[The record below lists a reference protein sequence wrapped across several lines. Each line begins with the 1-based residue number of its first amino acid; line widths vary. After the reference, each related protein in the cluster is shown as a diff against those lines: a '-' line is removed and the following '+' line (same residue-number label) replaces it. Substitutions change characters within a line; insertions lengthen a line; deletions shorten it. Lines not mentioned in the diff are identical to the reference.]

1 MYIRGYFEDN
11 WFKLVIGGVSLYE
24 KIIRDNKKLLLFLL
38 GMSIIQFGVAL
49 FLRMNIGSDPFT
61 VFTQGLANTLNNLG
75 MNVTTGTA
83 NRIILVVLFSII
95 LLLNKNHI
103 KIGTIICVIGVGPI
117 IDLGVRVVS
126 VLPVESYSYL
136 LKMFLIALVCFI
148 IAIGFSILSATKVGV
163 APNDIIPFIIK
174 ERINCE
180 YRWIRICMDA
190 FLLIGGFMLGGTV
203 GVGTIIAMA
212 TTGPFIQLCLP
223 YGQKFTDFILINKDE
238 SQEELSMNTF

>member
-1 MYIRGYFEDN
+1 MR
-11 WFKLVIGGVSLYE
+11 KLSETI
-24 KIIRDNKKLLLFLL
+24 KKLLLFLL

-136 LKMFLIALVCFI
+136 LKMFLIALGCFI

-238 SQEELSMNTF
+238 SQEELSVNTF

>member
-1 MYIRGYFEDN
+1 MK
-11 WFKLVIGGVSLYE
+11 KLSETI
-24 KIIRDNKKLLLFLL
+24 KKLLLFLL

-238 SQEELSMNTF
+238 SQEELSVNTF

>member
-1 MYIRGYFEDN
+1 MK
-11 WFKLVIGGVSLYE
+11 KLSETI
-24 KIIRDNKKLLLFLL
+24 KKLLLFLL

-117 IDLGVRVVS
+117 IDLGIRVVS

-136 LKMFLIALVCFI
+136 LKMFLIALGCFI

-203 GVGTIIAMA
+203 GVGTIIAVA

>member
-1 MYIRGYFEDN
+1 M
-11 WFKLVIGGVSLYE
+11 
-24 KIIRDNKKLLLFLL
+24 KKLSETIKKILIFLL

-136 LKMFLIALVCFI
+136 LKMFLIALGCFI

>member
-1 MYIRGYFEDN
+1 MK
-11 WFKLVIGGVSLYE
+11 KLSETI
-24 KIIRDNKKLLLFLL
+24 KKLLLFLL

-117 IDLGVRVVS
+117 IDLGIRVVS

-238 SQEELSMNTF
+238 SQEEMSMNTF

>member
-1 MYIRGYFEDN
+1 M
-11 WFKLVIGGVSLYE
+11 
-24 KIIRDNKKLLLFLL
+24 KKLSETIKKILIFLL

-117 IDLGVRVVS
+117 IDLGIRVVS

-136 LKMFLIALVCFI
+136 LKMFLIALGCFI

-163 APNDIIPFIIK
+163 SPNDIIPFIIK

>member
-1 MYIRGYFEDN
+1 MK
-11 WFKLVIGGVSLYE
+11 KLSETI
-24 KIIRDNKKLLLFLL
+24 KKLLLFLL

-136 LKMFLIALVCFI
+136 LKMFLIALGCFI

-180 YRWIRICMDA
+180 YSWVRICMDA

-223 YGQKFTDFILINKDE
+223 YGQNFTDFILINKDE

>member
-1 MYIRGYFEDN
+1 MK
-11 WFKLVIGGVSLYE
+11 KLSETI
-24 KIIRDNKKLLLFLL
+24 KKLLLFLL

-117 IDLGVRVVS
+117 IDLGIRVVS

-136 LKMFLIALVCFI
+136 LKMLLIALGCFI

-223 YGQKFTDFILINKDE
+223 YGQNFTDFILINKDE

>member
-1 MYIRGYFEDN
+1 MK
-11 WFKLVIGGVSLYE
+11 KLSETI
-24 KIIRDNKKLLLFLL
+24 KKLLLFLL

-75 MNVTTGTA
+75 MNITTGTA

-136 LKMFLIALVCFI
+136 LKMFLIALGCFI

>member
-1 MYIRGYFEDN
+1 MK
-11 WFKLVIGGVSLYE
+11 KLSETI
-24 KIIRDNKKLLLFLL
+24 KKLLLFLL

-117 IDLGVRVVS
+117 IDLGIRVVS

-136 LKMFLIALVCFI
+136 LKMFLIALGCFI

-223 YGQKFTDFILINKDE
+223 YGQKFTDRK
-238 SQEELSMNTF
+238 SVV

>member
-1 MYIRGYFEDN
+1 MK
-11 WFKLVIGGVSLYE
+11 KLSKTI
-24 KIIRDNKKLLLFLL
+24 KKLLLFLM

-49 FLRMNIGSDPFT
+49 FLRINIGSDPFT

-136 LKMFLIALVCFI
+136 LKIFLIALGCFI

>member
-1 MYIRGYFEDN
+1 MK
-11 WFKLVIGGVSLYE
+11 KLSETI
-24 KIIRDNKKLLLFLL
+24 KKLLLFLL

-83 NRIILVVLFSII
+83 NRIIFVVLFSII

-117 IDLGVRVVS
+117 IDLGIRVVS

-136 LKMFLIALVCFI
+136 LKMFLIALGCFI

>member
-1 MYIRGYFEDN
+1 MK
-11 WFKLVIGGVSLYE
+11 KLSETI
-24 KIIRDNKKLLLFLL
+24 KKLLLFLL

-136 LKMFLIALVCFI
+136 LKMFLIALGCFI

-174 ERINCE
+174 ERIKCE

>member
-1 MYIRGYFEDN
+1 MK
-11 WFKLVIGGVSLYE
+11 KLSETI
-24 KIIRDNKKLLLFLL
+24 KKLLLFLM

-126 VLPVESYSYL
+126 VLPVESHSYL
-136 LKMFLIALVCFI
+136 LKMFLIALGCFI

>member
-1 MYIRGYFEDN
+1 MK
-11 WFKLVIGGVSLYE
+11 KLSETI
-24 KIIRDNKKLLLFLL
+24 KKLLLFLL

-136 LKMFLIALVCFI
+136 LKMFLIALGCFI

-223 YGQKFTDFILINKDE
+223 YGQNFTDFILINKDE
-238 SQEELSMNTF
+238 SQEELSMNTFLLLKQKYLIIIAR

>member
-1 MYIRGYFEDN
+1 MK
-11 WFKLVIGGVSLYE
+11 KLSETI
-24 KIIRDNKKLLLFLL
+24 KKLLLFLL

-238 SQEELSMNTF
+238 SQEDLSMNTF

>member
-1 MYIRGYFEDN
+1 MK
-11 WFKLVIGGVSLYE
+11 KLSETI
-24 KIIRDNKKLLLFLL
+24 KKLLLFLL

-136 LKMFLIALVCFI
+136 LKMFLIALGCFI

-223 YGQKFTDFILINKDE
+223 YGQNFTDFILINKDE
-238 SQEELSMNTF
+238 SQEELSVNTF

>member
-1 MYIRGYFEDN
+1 MK
-11 WFKLVIGGVSLYE
+11 KLSETI
-24 KIIRDNKKLLLFLL
+24 KKLLLFLL

-95 LLLNKNHI
+95 LILNKNHI

-117 IDLGVRVVS
+117 IDLGIRVVS

-136 LKMFLIALVCFI
+136 LKMFLIALGCFI

>member
-1 MYIRGYFEDN
+1 MK
-11 WFKLVIGGVSLYE
+11 KLSETI
-24 KIIRDNKKLLLFLL
+24 KKLLLFLL

-117 IDLGVRVVS
+117 IDLGIRVVS

-136 LKMFLIALVCFI
+136 LKMFLIALGCFI

-174 ERINCE
+174 ERINGE

>member
-1 MYIRGYFEDN
+1 MK
-11 WFKLVIGGVSLYE
+11 KLSETI
-24 KIIRDNKKLLLFLL
+24 KKLLLFLL

-83 NRIILVVLFSII
+83 NRIIFVVLFSII

-136 LKMFLIALVCFI
+136 LKMFLIALGCFI

-180 YRWIRICMDA
+180 YRWVRICMDA

-223 YGQKFTDFILINKDE
+223 YGQNFTDFILINKDE

>member
-1 MYIRGYFEDN
+1 MK
-11 WFKLVIGGVSLYE
+11 KLSETI
-24 KIIRDNKKLLLFLL
+24 KKLLLFLL

-117 IDLGVRVVS
+117 IDLGIRVVS

-136 LKMFLIALVCFI
+136 LKMFLIALGCFI

-163 APNDIIPFIIK
+163 APNDIIPYIIK

-180 YRWIRICMDA
+180 YRWIRICMEA
-190 FLLIGGFMLGGTV
+190 FLLIWVFMLGGTV

>member
-1 MYIRGYFEDN
+1 MK
-11 WFKLVIGGVSLYE
+11 KLSETI
-24 KIIRDNKKLLLFLL
+24 KKLLLFLL

-49 FLRMNIGSDPFT
+49 FLRMNIGSDQFT

-117 IDLGVRVVS
+117 IDLGIRVVS

-136 LKMFLIALVCFI
+136 LKMFLIALGCFI

>member
-1 MYIRGYFEDN
+1 MK
-11 WFKLVIGGVSLYE
+11 KLSETI
-24 KIIRDNKKLLLFLL
+24 KKLLLFLL

-136 LKMFLIALVCFI
+136 LKMFLIALGCFI

-238 SQEELSMNTF
+238 SQEELSVNTF

>member
-1 MYIRGYFEDN
+1 MK
-11 WFKLVIGGVSLYE
+11 KLSETI
-24 KIIRDNKKLLLFLL
+24 KKLLLFLL

-136 LKMFLIALVCFI
+136 LKMFLIALGCFI

-163 APNDIIPFIIK
+163 APNDIKPFIIK

-223 YGQKFTDFILINKDE
+223 YGQNFTDFILINKDE

>member
-1 MYIRGYFEDN
+1 M
-11 WFKLVIGGVSLYE
+11 
-24 KIIRDNKKLLLFLL
+24 KKLSETTKRIIIFLI

-49 FLRMNIGSDPFT
+49 FLKMNIGSDPFT

-75 MNVTTGTA
+75 VNATTGTA
-83 NRIILVVLFSII
+83 NRIILIVLFSII
-95 LLLNKNHI
+95 LLLNKSHI
-103 KIGTIICVIGVGPI
+103 KIGTMICVVGVGPI
-117 IDLGVRVVS
+117 IDLGVSMVS
-126 VLPVESYSYL
+126 ILPVESYNYL
-136 LKMFLIALVCFI
+136 LKMFLIALGCFI
-148 IAIGFSILSATKVGV
+148 IAIGFSMLSATKVGV

>member
-1 MYIRGYFEDN
+1 MK
-11 WFKLVIGGVSLYE
+11 KLSETI
-24 KIIRDNKKLLLFLL
+24 KKLLLFLL

-117 IDLGVRVVS
+117 IDLGIRVVS

-136 LKMFLIALVCFI
+136 LKMFLIALGCFI

-163 APNDIIPFIIK
+163 SPNDIIPFIIK

>member
-1 MYIRGYFEDN
+1 MK
-11 WFKLVIGGVSLYE
+11 KLSETI
-24 KIIRDNKKLLLFLL
+24 KKLLLFLL

-117 IDLGVRVVS
+117 IDLGIRVVS

-136 LKMFLIALVCFI
+136 LKMFLIALGCFI

-212 TTGPFIQLCLP
+212 NTGPFIQLCLP
-223 YGQKFTDFILINKDE
+223 YGQKITDFILINKDE

>member
-1 MYIRGYFEDN
+1 MK
-11 WFKLVIGGVSLYE
+11 KLSETI
-24 KIIRDNKKLLLFLL
+24 KKLLLFLL

-95 LLLNKNHI
+95 LLLNENHI

-117 IDLGVRVVS
+117 IDLGIRVVS

-136 LKMFLIALVCFI
+136 LKMFLIALGCFI

-238 SQEELSMNTF
+238 SRKSCQ

>member
-1 MYIRGYFEDN
+1 MK
-11 WFKLVIGGVSLYE
+11 KLSETI
-24 KIIRDNKKLLLFLL
+24 KKLLLFLL

-136 LKMFLIALVCFI
+136 LKMFLIALGCFI

-163 APNDIIPFIIK
+163 APYDIIPFIIK

-180 YRWIRICMDA
+180 YRWVRICMDA